1 MTDKSSD
8 KVTWNRVESYNIVHF
23 LFTRIYIYQATLIIF
38 LTFSKKRNL
47 MFRFIKVS
55 ITILFLFPYTVFS
68 QNSSGSDN
76 ITEKMI
82 QTAEIE
88 RYEAIIAADTSALG
102 IFLTE
107 EFIYHQPTGVIVS
120 KQQYLEN
127 SAAGNPSIL
136 TAEFREKNITI
147 YENFAISK
155 GIVSLDVLMH
165 GNETS
170 VDLLFLNVWI
180 LRDGKLQLVARQS
193 SFQQ

>member
-1 MTDKSSD
+1 MTGKSSD
-8 KVTWNRVESYNIVHF
+8 KVKWNRVESYNIIHF
-23 LFTRIYIYQATLIIF
+23 PFTRIYIYQAPLIIF
-38 LTFSKKRNL
+38 LTFSKMRNL

-55 ITILFLFPYTVFS
+55 ITILFFFPSTVFS
-68 QNSSGSDN
+68 QNSSGSVN

-127 SAAGNPSIL
+127 TAAGNPAIL
-136 TAEFREKNITI
+136 TAEFRDKNITI
-147 YENFAISK
+147 YEDFAISR
-155 GIVSLDVLMH
+155 GIVSLDVLMQ

-170 VDLLFLNVWI
+170 ADLLFLNVWI

>member
-1 MTDKSSD
+1 
-8 KVTWNRVESYNIVHF
+8 
-23 LFTRIYIYQATLIIF
+23 
-38 LTFSKKRNL
+38 

-55 ITILFLFPYTVFS
+55 ITILLLFPSTVFS
-68 QNSSGSDN
+68 QNSSGSVD

-127 SAAGNPSIL
+127 TAAGNPAIL

-147 YENFAISK
+147 YEDFAISR
-155 GIVSLDVLMH
+155 GIVSLDVLIQD
-165 GNETS
+165 NETS
-170 VDLLFLNVWI
+170 ADLLFLNVWI